1 MNREPGQAVVRGR
14 GSRSAGEI
22 ASQCAGFEARCRR
35 RGIRVTPQ
43 RQAVYR
49 ALVGDRTHPTAEAVH
64 AKLRLGMS
72 SLSLA
77 TVYRILE
84 SLEAEGLV
92 RRVSTTGSVA
102 RFDANR
108 SRHQHLVCR
117 ICGRL
122 TDCEEDALSRVQLP
136 RSRFGGFMAE
146 EIDIR
151 IVGTCQT
158 CRRAAARRRRTTGKK
173 N

>member
-1 MNREPGQAVVRGR
+1 MNRESRQAVIPGQGR
-14 GSRSAGEI
+14 RPAGQTASRCE
-22 ASQCAGFEARCRR
+22 GFEAQCRR

-43 RQAVYR
+43 RLAVYR
-49 ALVGDRTHPTAEAVH
+49 ALVGDRTHPTAEVVH
-64 AKLRLGMS
+64 ARLRRGMS

-84 SLEAEGLV
+84 SFEAEGLV

-122 TDCEEDALSRVQLP
+122 TDCEEGALSRIRLP

-146 EIDIR
+146 EIEIR

-158 CRRAAARRRRTTGKK
+158 CRRAATRRRRTRGKK